1 MYLFMQFI
9 PCSGQPPIFT
19 LEPQD
24 AVVPMTGDN
33 ATFTEALHCASFS
46 PNTIITWY
54 RGSVQITNGT
64 TRTIHDNGTLE
75 FHPLIVNVDL
85 TEEGVEYHCIL
96 TNASGSV
103 ISRTAILK
111 LPSKLFILFFINV
124 SVMLREKSCLLL
136 GILSFN
142 LTQKLFFNLYI
153 LAIQN

>member
-33 ATFTEALHCASFS
+33 ATFIKALHCASFS
-46 PNTIITWY
+46 PNTTLKWY
-54 RGSVQITNGT
+54 RGSVQLTNGT

-75 FHPLIVNVDL
+75 FHPLIANIDL
-85 TEEGVEYHCIL
+85 TEEGVEYHCVL

-124 SVMLREKSCLLL
+124 SVMCNVKQE
-136 GILSFN
+136 
-142 LTQKLFFNLYI
+142 KLFAVGHFI
-153 LAIQN
+153 L